1 MMVSSQLE
9 AAGSVAE
16 SLETPPAEAE
26 LVRETLEGRTEAFAQ
41 IVHMHSARI
50 FNFIHQMTRQAQ
62 DAEDLT
68 QQTFIKAYQNL
79 HRFDRTRP
87 FAAWLFTIARRTAL
101 NHFRAARKWEEM
113 PEEAASN
120 EPSPARQTE
129 NRDNVNSL
137 WERARRILSPREF
150 EVMWLR
156 FAEEL
161 SVEETAKVTG
171 LTRPHVKILVFRAR
185 HQLMKGKLAS

>member
-1 MMVSSQLE
+1 MTITSPVQAAETAVEPIE
-9 AAGSVAE
+9 A
-16 SLETPPAEAE
+16 PPAEAE
-26 LVRETLEGRTEAFAQ
+26 LVRETLEGRTEAFEQ

-79 HRFDRTRP
+79 HRFDCTRP

-101 NHFRAARKWEEM
+101 NHFRAARHWEAM
-113 PEEAASN
+113 PEEAASE

-161 SVEETAKVTG
+161 SVEETAKVMG